1 MVLHSLRVHEIIPSI
16 RSKHFSFT
24 AVTYQANIYV
34 NRISTILCLIRI
46 VVILKKQRNIIK
58 DVMIYWSWCKN
69 IFSYMNDIINDII
82 IRIKFLRIFEY
93 LSKISNFKEEQSE
106 NFSFIS
112 KEISIFKKRWKHVSI
127 EKFENSIFLEN
138 EIWKRENFIRILEN
152 LKFPCAQTSLN
163 TILTG
168 IILIFTCNFRVSRRY
183 QYPCTG
189 NLK

>member
-34 NRISTILCLIRI
+34 NRISTILIRI

-82 IRIKFLRIFEY
+82 IRIKILRIFEY
-93 LSKISNFKEEQSE
+93 LSKIGNFKEEQSE

-112 KEISIFKKRWKHVSI
+112 FFKRNFNFQKTLKTR
-127 EKFENSIFLEN
+127 FDR
-138 EIWKRENFIRILEN
+138 EIWKFDLPRERDLKTRKFHSNSGKFKVSLCANFIKHHIDRNYFNIY
-152 LKFPCAQTSLN
+152 
-163 TILTG
+163 
-168 IILIFTCNFRVSRRY
+168 V
-183 QYPCTG
+183 
-189 NLK
+189 